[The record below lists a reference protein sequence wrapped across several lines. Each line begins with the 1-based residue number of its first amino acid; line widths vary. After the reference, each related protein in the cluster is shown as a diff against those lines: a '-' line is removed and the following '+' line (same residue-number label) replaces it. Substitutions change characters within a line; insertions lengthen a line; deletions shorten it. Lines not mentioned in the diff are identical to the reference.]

1 MFFLQAAIG
10 GLALDRVLEDENPLE
25 SDVKLGTDVLTISVL
40 AIIICAPTGA
50 TLMAVLGPKFLA
62 KAHDDEEEIK
72 VPGIDKTD
80 GKMVKDSEAVVIV
93 HDPIVVVK
101 GEESIVNMSK
111 DAKGEESIINGNRKV
126 LEEVELPKYEDT
138 IEQKNEISENMNLV
152 STEDEIISHIDTSNV
167 EMRVPVNG
175 QVVNVREAEA
185 VMKDNMISDG
195 SKGSEDKD
203 YASDKSTSTADI
215 EKESRRPL
223 YVSSIIVEL
232 NDSKEEDS

>member
-72 VPGIDKTD
+72 VLGRDEKD

-93 HDPIVVVK
+93 HDPIIVVK
-101 GEESIVNMSK
+101 GDESIVNK
-111 DAKGEESIINGNRKV
+111 IKEAKGEESIINDNRKV
-126 LEEVELPKYEDT
+126 LEETELPKYEDT
-138 IEQKNEISENMNLV
+138 IDQKNEISETMNMV
-152 STEDEIISHIDTSNV
+152 SIEDKIIPDIDTSNV

-175 QVVNVREAEA
+175 QVVNVGEAED
-185 VMKDNMISDG
+185 VKDNMIGDG
-195 SKGSEDKD
+195 SKGTEDKD

>member
-1 MFFLQAAIG
+1 MQAAIG

-50 TLMAVLGPKFLA
+50 TLMAVLGPRFLA

-72 VPGIDKTD
+72 VLGRDEKD

-93 HDPIVVVK
+93 HDPMVVVK
-101 GEESIVNMSK
+101 GEESIVNKSK
-111 DAKGEESIINGNRKV
+111 EVKGEESVITKSREM
-126 LEEVELPKYEDT
+126 LEETELLKYEDT
-138 IEQKNEISENMNLV
+138 IETKNEISENKNVV
-152 STEDEIISHIDTSNV
+152 STEDEIIPHVDTSNV
-167 EMRVPVNG
+167 EMRIPVNG

-185 VMKDNMISDG
+185 VKDINE
-195 SKGSEDKD
+195 SKDSVDKD

-232 NDSKEEDS
+232 NDSKDEES